1 MFSNAFYAAIAH
13 ADWPIGFGESMDLN
27 YAGASYEYR
36 PSDDFESSLY
46 SLSSRYNIVKVKD
59 YNISASLRA
68 DYRHT
73 NSSGYFPDDLY
84 KTAFSLRADDKKNW
98 ISIGVVSNSDMP
110 YNSLDE
116 ASIVAS
122 AGRKFS
128 LAERHSLIAGL
139 FYSSQR
145 DVLEGIPYP
154 MLIYEYKSEELF
166 LRGGFLFL
174 SVRWKINDKTSVNAA
189 YFPIRNY
196 TLSVSRKITEGLTA
210 SAELHGKSER
220 YLLEGRVNKSEKLF
234 LETNEAGIRL
244 SQRIVKGLVVFGFA
258 GYSFGSNYYKGD
270 KINEKNDKVE
280 IEDSIV
286 LNAGLRYLF

>member
-1 MFSNAFYAAIAH
+1 MNT
-13 ADWPIGFGESMDLN
+13 GQM
-27 YAGASYEYR
+27 
-36 PSDDFESSLY
+36 
-46 SLSSRYNIVKVKD
+46 
-59 YNISASLRA
+59 
-68 DYRHT
+68 
-73 NSSGYFPDDLY
+73 
-84 KTAFSLRADDKKNW
+84 
-98 ISIGVVSNSDMP
+98 
-110 YNSLDE
+110 
-116 ASIVAS
+116 
-122 AGRKFS
+122 
-128 LAERHSLIAGL
+128 
-139 FYSSQR
+139 
-145 DVLEGIPYP
+145 P
-154 MLIYEYKSEELF
+154 MLIYEYKGEDLY